1 MRHSSVL
8 SSSFF
13 SIPVPV
19 EAPILVLTAQSSTS
33 VAASWKL
40 SKRYYN
46 ERTLISFKLLYQK
59 EGSNVPQIQTIKD
72 AKNVRIENGAGL
84 LVFSSEVTGL
94 AKFTQYEFEVC
105 IFSSV
110 GCGRKS
116 SLKIARTLEDG
127 KGLYQFLRLSIVNWG
142 HCRELQQ

>member
-33 VAASWKL
+33 VAAYWKL

-46 ERTLISFKLLYQK
+46 ERKLISFKLLYQK

-72 AKNVRIENGAGL
+72 AKNVRIENGL

-94 AKFTQYEFEVC
+94 EKFTQYEFEVC
-105 IFSSV
+105 AFSSV

-116 SLKIARTLEDG
+116 SSKIASTWEDG